1 MQPTGGPTSTGP
13 RLRKDSTNPRL
24 RRSSQTYVAPDIPEV
39 GIGVLPALR
48 GLGVGKGLVR
58 ALLSQAQASG
68 IHQLSLSVEA
78 DNAAA
83 RKLYS
88 SVGFSDRSFGH
99 RNHPMANSMLT
110 IRTATADDAGTIPS
124 LNHESHEIH
133 AAVLPHIYKQVSC
146 EGFPSPCEAFP
157 AKQITEILADPNDRI
172 FMAYWDEEPVGYLY
186 CQIQRQEEY
195 AATRAR
201 HQVYIHLMSINRSH
215 QRKGIGT
222 ADIPLSPQTL
232 REWAVGL
239 QDRMQAQS

>member
-1 MQPTGGPTSTGP
+1 
-13 RLRKDSTNPRL
+13 
-24 RRSSQTYVAPDIPEV
+24 
-39 GIGVLPALR
+39 
-48 GLGVGKGLVR
+48 
-58 ALLSQAQASG
+58 
-68 IHQLSLSVEA
+68 
-78 DNAAA
+78 
-83 RKLYS
+83 
-88 SVGFSDRSFGH
+88 
-99 RNHPMANSMLT
+99 MLT

-195 AATRAR
+195 ADTRAR

-222 ADIPLSPQTL
+222 ALFRTVKELANELGIKCLGLDV
-232 REWAVGL
+232 WAFNQGAIAFYESQGFKISEHTMTMDL
-239 QDRMQAQS
+239 